1 MKVSEMFPRKY
12 LGGEDLQGKAYRV
25 VIDQVRQEELRV
37 GPAAKPEP
45 KWVLYLAGTRKGI
58 VLSRTL
64 AEQVAEIAGSDETDD
79 WAGKTVVIYP
89 EPMTV
94 AGKRRVA
101 IQARAPKTEAGAEA
115 AEMKR
120 EEEEEE

>member
-25 VIDQVRQEELRV
+25 VIDGVRQEELRV
-37 GPAAKPEP
+37 APGAKPEL
-45 KWVLYLAGTRKGI
+45 KWVMYLAGTRKGI

-64 AEQVAEIAGSDETDD
+64 AEQIAAAAGSDETDD
-79 WAGKTVVIYP
+79 WAGKAVVIYP

-101 IQARAPKTEAGAEA
+101 IRARAPKPEAGAEA
-115 AEMKR
+115 VEMKH

>member
-1 MKVSEMFPRKY
+1 MKVSDMFPRKY

-25 VIDQVRQEELRV
+25 VIERVRQEELRV
-37 GPAAKPEP
+37 GPGAKPEP
-45 KWVLYLAGTRKGI
+45 KWVMYLSGTRKGI
-58 VLSRTL
+58 ILSRTL
-64 AEQVAEIAGSDETDD
+64 AEQVAAAVGSDETDD
-79 WAGKTVVIYP
+79 WTGKTVVIYP

-101 IQARAPKTEAGAEA
+101 IRARAPKAEPGAEA
-115 AEMKR
+115 AEMKH